1 MPYCPKCR
9 GEFQDWVKV
18 CPDCNVNLVAELPPL
33 TEKVKKKNDPLVPIA
48 TAPNEITAKMWE
60 DILKGEGIRCMLG
73 SSSPGA
79 ASQTLIF
86 YAPITILVLLSEAKR
101 AKQILA
107 PFLEE

>member
-9 GEFQDWVKV
+9 DEFQDWVKV
-18 CPDCNVNLVAELPPL
+18 CPEDKVALVAELPPL
-33 TEKVKKKNDPLVPIA
+33 PNKVKKKNDPIVPIA
-48 TAPNEITAKMWE
+48 IAPNEITAKMWE
-60 DILKGEGIRCMLG
+60 DILKEEGIRCVLS

-79 ASQTLIF
+79 SVTLVF

-107 PFLEE
+107 PFLEK